1 MQLKK
6 KCKRLAKICIVF
18 TAMLCLVFNR
28 NSIFEKDASNVAI
41 VKQEIIRIL
50 YENKVFLIDIDIL
63 TQIYRLKSLKS
74 NNYDINFYQLSTA
87 TFGIYS
93 ENIFAFKNEVIFF
106 FWFFVTINSTLNL
119 MHSFILYSVLIVF
132 IFKKDFH

>member
-106 FWFFVTINSTLNL
+106 FLVLCNNQFNIKFDA
-119 MHSFILYSVLIVF
+119 FIHFIFCSYSVYF
-132 IFKKDFH
+132 